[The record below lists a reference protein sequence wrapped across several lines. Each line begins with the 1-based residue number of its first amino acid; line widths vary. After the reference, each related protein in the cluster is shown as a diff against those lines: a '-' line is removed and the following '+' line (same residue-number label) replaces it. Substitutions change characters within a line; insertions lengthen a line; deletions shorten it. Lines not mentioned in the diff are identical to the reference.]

1 MALST
6 VIEVAGLSVE
16 INELTV
22 SEIRSWLVHAETESN
37 DIVGNLLIDDC
48 PLDTI
53 VTMSSITKKQISQL
67 TPSEIEKL
75 KEGCQ
80 KINSHFFELIA
91 GLLT

>member
-37 DIVGNLLIDDC
+37 DIVGSLLIDGC

-53 VTMSSITKKQISQL
+53 VTMSSITQRQISEL
-67 TPSEIEKL
+67 TPSEIETL